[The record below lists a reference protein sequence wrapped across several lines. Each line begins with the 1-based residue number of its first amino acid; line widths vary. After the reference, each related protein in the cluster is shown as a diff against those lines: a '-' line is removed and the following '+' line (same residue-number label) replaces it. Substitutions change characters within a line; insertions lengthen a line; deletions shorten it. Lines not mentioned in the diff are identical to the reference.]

1 MLWWCVWPQTCVV
14 QGRIILEGVAHINVW
29 LNPCAVKQWHFLIIA
44 MTIST
49 KTHTSHD
56 VHNNTQHSRDLLRS
70 HYSITT
76 IIASPP
82 LSPSPSIQKRMGMVF
97 WYVQIGKHICMIFAS
112 IIPNNIFLLVISSH
126 CYRYAT
132 IYHLTGRFSV
142 TYTPNRSK
150 TYRIDGECGCCG

>member
-1 MLWWCVWPQTCVV
+1 MKMIVRKKILQDIWAGFAWVSDSSHHLWGKGVLF
-14 QGRIILEGVAHINVW
+14 RARAYYLEGVTHINVW
-29 LNPCAVKQWHFLIIA
+29 LNPCATKKWHFLIIA

-82 LSPSPSIQKRMGMVF
+82 LSPSPYIQQKDGDDILVCTDWKTYLYDICQHHTKQHF
-97 WYVQIGKHICMIFAS
+97 FVGHLISLLQICY
-112 IIPNNIFLLVISSH
+112 NISS
-126 CYRYAT
+126 YRT
-132 IYHLTGRFSV
+132 I
-142 TYTPNRSK
+142 
-150 TYRIDGECGCCG
+150 